1 MPSVF
6 NALLCS
12 RFVYLFLS
20 DSFSPP
26 PFVGLN
32 VAPLFGFAKFLDF
45 LMTMWNL
52 SCTHDVAFWNQ

>member
-32 VAPLFGFAKFLDF
+32 VAPFVRVCKILGISDDNVEFELYA
-45 LMTMWNL
+45 
-52 SCTHDVAFWNQ
+52 